1 MKKMLSLLLCVLML
15 LSLAVPTMA
24 VSEKD
29 GMDKLRE
36 QFKKVEK
43 DEGIYDY
50 VYYSPVKGEDDE
62 TKYPVVVWLHGNSS
76 GDYEGHQID
85 NCNIALWTSEE
96 YQSRFEGTEGA
107 YILAPRYPTSS
118 LLAVAWEGSTTPLK
132 KTIDAFV
139 KANAKHVDTNKIYIG
154 GYSMGGK
161 MTLRMASTYPD
172 YFAAAFPLSPVYA
185 PSDRELN
192 DLIDM
197 PIWFFWC
204 KNDDYAALNQVTV
217 RGNWQ
222 YLMNI
227 SNCKSRCRISTFDVI
242 YNSDYSVKT
251 ADGKNDI
258 HNTWDAACH
267 DMFMDD
273 GQPQKDVTTT
283 DGEGAIIK
291 LSYPSGLITWLSQQ
305 SKEND
310 FENENRTLFN
320 IMKGVFKRIVEAFL
334 EIFDVLFNR

>member
-1 MKKMLSLLLCVLML
+1 MKKIISLILCMLILW
-15 LSLAVPTMA
+15 SLAVPTMA

-36 QFKKVEK
+36 QFIKVGKE
-43 DEGIYDY
+43 DGIYDY
-50 VYYSPVKGEDDE
+50 VYYSPVKGETDE

-85 NCNIALWTSEE
+85 NSNIALWSSEE

-118 LLAVAWEGSTTPLK
+118 IIAVAWEGSTTTLK
-132 KTIDAFV
+132 KTIDAFI
-139 KANAKHVDTNKIYIG
+139 KANAEHVDTNKIYVG

-161 MTLRMASTYPD
+161 MTLRMASTYPE

-185 PSDRELN
+185 PSNRELN

-204 KNDDYAALNQVTV
+204 KNDDYASLNQVTV
-217 RGNWQ
+217 RSNWQ

-227 SNCKSRCRISTFDVI
+227 SNCKDRCRISTFDVI
-242 YNSDYSVKT
+242 YNADYSVKT
-251 ADGKNDI
+251 ADGDNDI
-258 HNTWDAACH
+258 HNTWDAVCH
-267 DMFMDD
+267 DMFMNDN
-273 GQPQKDVTTT
+273 QPQKDVTTN

-291 LSYPSGLITWLSQQ
+291 LSYPAGVITWLSQQ
-305 SKEND
+305 SRENNSEEEKKSLWD
-310 FENENRTLFN
+310 VLRDILESIVETFSLIFTTLFS
-320 IMKGVFKRIVEAFL
+320 
-334 EIFDVLFNR
+334 D